1 MLARVR
7 VAQGKF
13 NLDMQRKLQKPQARG
28 TGGAGASVAMSVEE
42 LSATLKASLDAGSSS
57 MQDGTALHIE
67 GGKTLDMGDKTVG
80 VHPHPRPTN
89 NTQALAAACLE
100 TLPSSML
107 YPGRDDKPIPAG
119 EKPLQKSVTVTALE
133 LAKVLPPESFA
144 SVLQIVVELSAIS
157 QLDELELDDWG
168 PAVQAVQAAGC
179 RLRKLLRGTHDVL
192 LMQFIDACPLPFRP
206 HLLDDTPPAP
216 PFPPKAMIAANA
228 LFGPLLLAE
237 RAAELTQTKATTPP
251 DTAPGILTAGAV
263 QAMSCGASGGIK
275 PNITPTLQLLD
286 IQHHYDPAIS
296 KNLYRL
302 VISDGQHLMKAVLAT
317 KLSAMVSRGQARDGP
332 SPLAAALG
340 HPTQLPPTP
349 TPQVAPGCGP
359 IHHTD
364 TPPRWLPWQLPRLGM
379 FRLDAFICRTMND
392 NSRDILVLGFTTLK
406 ACDEQIGHPTR
417 IVAAAAGKPLELT
430 ASVCAGLN
438 SRLNAAMSATVVPA
452 LLDHP
457 VDWSVVREI
466 LATLQA
472 SEANVTNLNN
482 LSSSKLSRT
491 VQRLTKHD
499 DPTIA
504 SAALSLVQAWAGLV
518 LSPWKADAHEV
529 AAAVQCAVAGA
540 AGFDI
545 PTAPSSAEEVVS
557 AC

>member
-28 TGGAGASVAMSVEE
+28 SGGAGASVAMSVEE

-67 GGKTLDMGDKTVG
+67 GGKTLDVGGKTVG

-89 NTQALAAACLE
+89 DTQALAAACLE

-107 YPGRDDKPIPAG
+107 YPGGDDKPIPAG

-168 PAVQAVQAAGC
+168 PAVQAVQAAGS
-179 RLRKLLRGTHDVL
+179 RLRRLLRGTHDVL
-192 LMQFIDACPLPFRP
+192 LMQFIDACPVPFRP

-251 DTAPGILTAGAV
+251 DTAPGVLTAGAV
-263 QAMSCGASGGIK
+263 QAMSCPSGGK
-275 PNITPTLQLLD
+275 PSITPTLQLLD
-286 IQHHYDPAIS
+286 IQHDNDPVIS

-302 VISDGQHLMKAVLAT
+302 VISDGEHLMKAVLAT
-317 KLSAMVSRGQARDGP
+317 KLNAMVSRGQARDGP
-332 SPLAAALG
+332 SPPAAALG

-349 TPQVAPGCGP
+349 TPQGAPGCGP

-364 TPPRWLPWQLPRLGM
+364 TPPRWLPWQLPRLGI
-379 FRLDAFICRTMND
+379 FRLDTFVRRTRPSE
-392 NSRDILVLGFTTLK
+392 NSRDILVLGFTALK

-417 IVAAAAGKPLELT
+417 IVAAAAGKPVELT

-452 LLDHP
+452 PFDHP
-457 VDWSVVREI
+457 GDWSVVREI

-545 PTAPSSAEEVVS
+545 PTAPSSAEEVAS